1 MKAALW
7 RKDRVLQGIIMR
19 HNIIAVLILL
29 LLPSIMPAARHP
41 MSPLAAQAQQEKE
54 EDLGKIADELKFDNA
69 RHFYEMR
76 LYDKCLRESR
86 EYLEI
91 YVNGAFRKEAYW
103 LIGSI
108 YFDRFDYR
116 RAIRYYQTLYNEFST
131 HEDGIKGY
139 YQTGICYLKMGYD
152 KKAHRVFTR
161 LIEDHQDSIYS
172 EQAKTQLSLLNIIGD
187 KTPRET
193 SRDSSAAKDLQKARP
208 ASRSTNQPGQAPP
221 APDEQVQEVLL
232 NEPVLAPPPP
242 ARPPGDVQPKAR

>member
-7 RKDRVLQGIIMR
+7 RKDCVFQGKIMR
-19 HNIIAVLILL
+19 HNIIAVLILS
-29 LLPSIMPAARHP
+29 LLPAIMPAARHP

-103 LIGSI
+103 LIGNI

-172 EQAKTQLSLLNIIGD
+172 EQAKTQLSLLNIMGG

-193 SRDSSAAKDLQKARP
+193 SRDSRAAKDLPKAQP
-208 ASRSTNQPGQAPP
+208 AARSAPQPEQAPP
-221 APDEQVQEVLL
+221 APEAKAEEVRQA
-232 NEPVLAPPPP
+232 EPVLAPPPP
-242 ARPPGDVQPKAR
+242 ARPPGDVQPNAR